1 MAPQSYQFV
10 MRTGPNPGKSFPLT
24 NDELSIGRDISNDI
38 VINDAEVSRHHARLY
53 RQAGGF
59 VLEDTGSTNGT
70 FVNGQRLMGPHML
83 RPGEMILL
91 GENISLIFEAYQ
103 FDPDATIA
111 SGTVP
116 DMPSYQQ
123 QPAPSASYPAPQP
136 AYGQTP
142 SPTQD
147 PSAPAYAG
155 AVPAQVVL
163 ACGVFGHLSA
173 RDIESTSAWLPRL
186 CDRGAHVIGTRHRR
200 DPDRAPWMRGLFA
213 AAGFS
218 EIDFASPSDR
228 MFCVGTHRLDREPLA
243 FEPGQRV
250 FRFVGDGEQ
259 PA

>member
-24 NDELSIGRDISNDI
+24 KDELSLGRDISNDI
-38 VINDAEVSRHHARLY
+38 VINDAEVSRNHAHLY

-70 FVNGQRLMGPHML
+70 FVNGQRLMGPHLL

-116 DMPSYQQ
+116 DMPSYQE
-123 QPAPSASYPAPQP
+123 QPAPPASYPASQP

-142 SPTQD
+142 SQAQESPM
-147 PSAPAYAG
+147 PAYAG
-155 AVPAQVVL
+155 SVPPGPEDEYQEEAPQRNRNWLYIGCGCAVLVLCVLVVGAVIFDQL
-163 ACGVFGHLSA
+163 NLYCTPPFNT
-173 RDIESTSAWLPRL
+173 IFL
-186 CDRGAHVIGTRHRR
+186 CH
-200 DPDRAPWMRGLFA
+200 
-213 AAGFS
+213 
-218 EIDFASPSDR
+218 
-228 MFCVGTHRLDREPLA
+228 
-243 FEPGQRV
+243 
-250 FRFVGDGEQ
+250 
-259 PA
+259 

>member
-24 NDELSIGRDISNDI
+24 KDELTIGRDISNDI

-123 QPAPSASYPAPQP
+123 QPAPPASYPAPQP
-136 AYGQTP
+136 AYGQMP
-142 SPTQD
+142 PQ
-147 PSAPAYAG
+147 APAQEPPVQAYAG
-155 AVPAQVVL
+155 AVPPGPEEEYQEEAPQRSRNWLYIGCGCAVLILCVLVVG
-163 ACGVFGHLSA
+163 AVVFDQLNLYCTPPFNG
-173 RDIESTSAWLPRL
+173 IFP
-186 CDRGAHVIGTRHRR
+186 C
-200 DPDRAPWMRGLFA
+200 P
-213 AAGFS
+213 
-218 EIDFASPSDR
+218 
-228 MFCVGTHRLDREPLA
+228 
-243 FEPGQRV
+243 
-250 FRFVGDGEQ
+250 
-259 PA
+259 

>member
-24 NDELSIGRDISNDI
+24 KDELSLGRDISNDI
-38 VINDAEVSRHHARLY
+38 VINDAEVSRHHARIY

-123 QPAPSASYPAPQP
+123 QPALPPLILHPNRLTGKRLPRSRRPPCRLTPALYP
-136 AYGQTP
+136 
-142 SPTQD
+142 
-147 PSAPAYAG
+147 
-155 AVPAQVVL
+155 PAQKKNI
-163 ACGVFGHLSA
+163 
-173 RDIESTSAWLPRL
+173 RKK
-186 CDRGAHVIGTRHRR
+186 RR
-200 DPDRAPWMRGLFA
+200 NATETGCISA
-213 AAGFS
+213 AAARCWFY
-218 EIDFASPSDR
+218 A
-228 MFCVGTHRLDREPLA
+228 CW
-243 FEPGQRV
+243 
-250 FRFVGDGEQ
+250 
-259 PA
+259 

>member
-24 NDELSIGRDISNDI
+24 KDELSLGRDISNDI
-38 VINDAEVSRHHARLY
+38 VINDAEVSRHHARIY

-111 SGTVP
+111 SGSVP

-123 QPAPSASYPAPQP
+123 QPAPPAAYPASQP

-142 SPTQD
+142 PPAQET
-147 PSAPAYAG
+147 PMPAYAG
-155 AVPAQVVL
+155 TVPPGPEEEYQEEAPQRNRNWLYIGCGCAVLVLCVLVVGAVIFDQL
-163 ACGVFGHLSA
+163 NLYCTPPFNAIF
-173 RDIESTSAWLPRL
+173 L
-186 CDRGAHVIGTRHRR
+186 C
-200 DPDRAPWMRGLFA
+200 P
-213 AAGFS
+213 
-218 EIDFASPSDR
+218 
-228 MFCVGTHRLDREPLA
+228 
-243 FEPGQRV
+243 
-250 FRFVGDGEQ
+250 
-259 PA
+259 

>member
-24 NDELSIGRDISNDI
+24 KDELSLGRDISNEI
-38 VINDAEVSRHHARLY
+38 VINDAEVSRHHARIY

-103 FDPDATIA
+103 FDPDTTIA

-123 QPAPSASYPAPQP
+123 RPAPPDSYPASQP

-142 SPTQD
+142 PPAQES
-147 PSAPAYAG
+147 SMPAYAG
-155 AVPAQVVL
+155 AVPAGPEEEYQEEAPQRNRNWLYIGCGCAVLVLCVLVVG
-163 ACGVFGHLSA
+163 AVVFDQLNLYCTPPFNT
-173 RDIESTSAWLPRL
+173 IFL
-186 CDRGAHVIGTRHRR
+186 CH
-200 DPDRAPWMRGLFA
+200 
-213 AAGFS
+213 
-218 EIDFASPSDR
+218 
-228 MFCVGTHRLDREPLA
+228 
-243 FEPGQRV
+243 
-250 FRFVGDGEQ
+250 
-259 PA
+259 